1 MDIIIIIIFKILM
14 QIFKI
19 TYHKYI
25 KYFLIK
31 YTNKNLNIY
40 TNNYIDNLINQS
52 KSYYYLIN
60 TKII

>member
-1 MDIIIIIIFKILM
+1 MDIIIIINFKILM

-52 KSYYYLIN
+52 KS
-60 TKII
+60 